1 MDMAKKN
8 GLSVRTIAALTK
20 PGFYGD
26 GNGLYVQITPNG
38 RSWVFRFQMA
48 GRRRDMGLGSLDVL
62 SLAEARDRVHDARKL
77 ILDGKDPIEVRKAAR
92 VAALAE
98 AAKAITFQ
106 ACAEKYIAANKA
118 GWKNAKHAEQW
129 RNTLTTYAY
138 PTIGELPVAAIDV
151 AHVTTILEPIWATK
165 SETASRVR
173 GRIETVLDYARAHKW
188 RQGENPALWKGHL
201 ENILPK
207 RSKVKKQKHHPA
219 LPFDAAPVF
228 MRQLRALGSVSARAL
243 EFLILTATRTNEVI
257 LATPAEIKG
266 DVWTIPE
273 GRMKG
278 EREHRVPL
286 SARAVELVEQ
296 MKQDHPGPYLFPG
309 GKVGRPLSN
318 MAMLQLMRGMKR
330 EDGEPWTDD
339 KGRVAVPHGFRS
351 SFRDWVAERTSF
363 SREVAEMALAHAV
376 DDKTEA
382 AYRRGDLFDK
392 RRRMMGAWADY
403 CAATKA
409 TVVKLRG

>member
-1 MDMAKKN
+1 
-8 GLSVRTIAALTK
+8 
-20 PGFYGD
+20 
-26 GNGLYVQITPNG
+26 
-38 RSWVFRFQMA
+38 MA

-62 SLAEARDRVHDARKL
+62 SLAEARDKVHDARKL
-77 ILDGKDPIEVRKAAR
+77 ILNGVDPIEARKAAR
-92 VAALAE
+92 AAALAE
-98 AAKAITFQ
+98 AAKAITFK

-118 GWKNAKHAEQW
+118 GWKNAKHADQW

-138 PTIGELPVAAIDV
+138 PVIGELPVAQIEV
-151 AHVTTILEPIWATK
+151 AHLTQILEPIWATK
-165 SETASRVR
+165 SETANRVR
-173 GRIETVLDYARAHKW
+173 GRVEAVLDYASTHKW
-188 RQGENPALWKGHL
+188 RQGENAARWKGHL
-201 ENILPK
+201 ENVLPK

-228 MRQLRALGSVSARAL
+228 LRQLRGLDSISACAL
-243 EFLILTATRTNEVI
+243 ELMILTTTRTNEVI
-257 LATPAEIKG
+257 FATPAEIKG

-286 SARAVELVEQ
+286 SDRAVELVEQ
-296 MKQDHPGPYLFPG
+296 MKRDHPGPYLFPG
-309 GKVGRPLSN
+309 GKVGKPLSN

-330 EDGEPWTDD
+330 EGGEPWTDD
-339 KGRVAVPHGFRS
+339 KGRGAVPHGFRS
-351 SFRDWVAERTSF
+351 TFRDWVSERTSF
-363 SREVAEMALAHAV
+363 SREVAEMALAHVV

-392 RRRMMGAWADY
+392 RRRMMSAWADY
-403 CAATKA
+403 LAATKA